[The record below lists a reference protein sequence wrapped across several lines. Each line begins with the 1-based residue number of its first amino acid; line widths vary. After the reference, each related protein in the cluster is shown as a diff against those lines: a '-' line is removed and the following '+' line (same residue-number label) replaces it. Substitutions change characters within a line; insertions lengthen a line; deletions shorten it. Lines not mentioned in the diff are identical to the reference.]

1 MKANGWPVRLDAW
14 LRGKVGLGICLFLL
28 FNLLSGSCVS
38 HRQILPAQAAEIMS
52 GVSQTGEEPS
62 CPEELSRFALPESF
76 SYISQEGGIRA
87 SISGFSL
94 DFVPPLGFP
103 VVPGQILLCADAS
116 TSGQRLHQTLSVY
129 LI

>member
-1 MKANGWPVRLDAW
+1 M
-14 LRGKVGLGICLFLL
+14 
-28 FNLLSGSCVS
+28 SGSCLS
-38 HRQILPAQAAEIMS
+38 HRQILSAQAPEIMS

-62 CPEELSRFALPESF
+62 CPEKLSRFALPESF
-76 SYISQEGGIRA
+76 SYISQGGGIRA

-94 DFVPPLGFP
+94 DFVPPLSFSA
-103 VVPGQILLCADAS
+103 VPGQMILRADAS